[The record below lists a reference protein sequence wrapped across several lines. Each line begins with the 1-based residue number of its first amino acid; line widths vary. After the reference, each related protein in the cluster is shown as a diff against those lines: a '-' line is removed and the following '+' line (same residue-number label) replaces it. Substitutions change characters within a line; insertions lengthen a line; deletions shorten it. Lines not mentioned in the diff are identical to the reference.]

1 MTISIDIET
10 YSSVDLKKSG
20 VYKYTE
26 AEDFEILLIAVD
38 YGKGSVCWDLTPF
51 TDEKFQ
57 DDTDYFSAKYGGLE
71 DFLDGFI
78 TDLQDPN
85 ITKTAHNAAFERTC
99 LAAFFKIELPPEQWQ
114 CTMVKCSN
122 LGLPMSLGA
131 VAKVLGTEQKGA
143 GTALINYFCKPCKP
157 TKINGGR
164 TRNYPHHAPARWAEF
179 VEYCTQ
185 DVVAEKAIREKLE
198 WFQIPDFEHELWC
211 LDQRINDAGILMD
224 MQLIHNALTINAEYR
239 SKLVAEAIAL
249 TGLANPNSNAQLM
262 SWLNEEQDEEVTTL
276 RKGDVVNLIKGA
288 TDDTVKRVLTIR
300 KELSRTSVKKYV
312 AMVNCACK
320 DNRARGLFQFY
331 GASRT
336 GRWAGRLVQ
345 MQNLT
350 KWTFGEDL
358 EVMQLA
364 RDMVLDNNLEDLE
377 LCFGNVIDVLS
388 GLIRTA
394 FIVPEGQH
402 WIVADFSS
410 IEARVI
416 AWLANEK
423 WRLDVFNTHGKIYE
437 ASAAAMFHVPIDAV
451 TKDMRQRGKV
461 AELALGY
468 QGGAKALISM
478 GALEK
483 GIAEKDLPGI
493 VTAWRK
499 ASPNIVQM
507 WYDFQD
513 CAVRAIEEG
522 GEFSPCKGVKFFK
535 KRGILFMQ
543 LPSGRCLS
551 YMRAHTEDGMYGREV
566 RFEGVLENT
575 QWGIIK
581 TYGGSLVENATQAIA
596 RDCLAY
602 TMLNVAKAG
611 HNIALHVHD
620 EVGVPGTA
628 SLEEL
633 CNIMTQPAP
642 WAKGL
647 PLGADGFTSKFYKK

>member
-1 MTISIDIET
+1 MELSIDIET

-26 AEDFEILLIAVD
+26 SPDFEILLIACD
-38 YGKGSVCWDLTPF
+38 WGNGSNCYDLLNLT
-51 TDEKFQ
+51 
-57 DDTDYFSAKYGGLE
+57 DDTSA
-71 DFLDGFI
+71 FLDSFI

-85 ITKTAHNAAFERTC
+85 IIKTAHNAAFERTC
-99 LAAFFKIELPPEQWQ
+99 LAKYFNIVLPPEQWR
-114 CTMVKCSN
+114 CTMVKCST

-131 VAKVLGTEQKGA
+131 VAKVLGTEHKDTG
-143 GTALINYFCKPCKP
+143 GKALINYFCKPCKP
-157 TKINGGR
+157 TKINKGR
-164 TRNYPHHAPARWAEF
+164 TRNLPHHAPEKWADF
-179 VEYCTQ
+179 ISYCAQ
-185 DVVAEKAIREKLE
+185 DVVAEKSIKEKLSWYE
-198 WFQIPDFEHELWC
+198 IPDVEHELWC
-211 LDQRINDAGILMD
+211 LDQRINDDGILMD
-224 MQLIHNALTINAEYR
+224 MDFIHNALAINAEYR
-239 SKLVAEAIAL
+239 AKLVAEAVAL
-249 TGLANPNSNAQLM
+249 TGISNPNSNTQLM

-276 RKGDVVNLIKGA
+276 RKGDVVNLLNSA

-300 KELSRTSVKKYV
+300 KELSKTSIKKYN
-312 AMVNCACK
+312 AMVACCCS

-350 KWTFGEDL
+350 KWYGEDE
-358 EVMQLA
+358 EVMQIA
-364 RDMVLDNNLEDLE
+364 RDTVKQGNLDELE
-377 LCFGNVIDVLS
+377 LMFGNVIDILS
-388 GLIRTA
+388 GLIRTS
-394 FIVPEGQH
+394 FIAPEGQEYT
-402 WIVADFSS
+402 VADFSS

-423 WRLDVFNTHGKIYE
+423 WRLDVFKTHGKIYE
-437 ASAAAMFHVPIDAV
+437 ASAAAMFHVPMDAV

-468 QGGAKALISM
+468 QGGANALISM

-483 GIAEKDLPGI
+483 GIKEEDLPGI
-493 VTAWRK
+493 VQAWRK

-507 WYDFQD
+507 WYDFQN
-513 CAVRAIEEG
+513 CAIAAVEEG
-522 GEFSPCKGVKFFK
+522 GEHSPCKGVKFFK
-535 KRGILFMQ
+535 KRGVLFMQ

-551 YMRAHTEDGMYGREV
+551 YMRAHTSDGKFGREL
-566 RFEGVLENT
+566 RFEGVLDNT

-602 TMLNVAKAG
+602 AMLNVAKAG
-611 HNIALHVHD
+611 HKIALHVHD
-620 EVGVPGTA
+620 EIACPGTA
-628 SLEEL
+628 SLEQL
-633 CNIMTQPAP
+633 CKIMTQPAP

-647 PLGADGFTSKFYKK
+647 PLGADGFTSKFYRK